1 LIDALKIAN
10 HALIITTIMSGMNR
24 SRDITGYS
32 KVLDQSSHS
41 GITIEDESGNVNI
54 NEVEELE
61 IHQRVKTIPVNFE
74 NLYSALTFSWFQP
87 IIELGQRKVITK
99 DDMFDLPSFL
109 TSKELYNTFK
119 ICWNFESL
127 KENIR
132 TSGFTSTRNIS
143 KPKLWKVLHTM
154 IFREFWKAGT
164 CRFFNDALLVF
175 GTILIKEII
184 SATQNQDMKKA
195 LFIATLILVSS
206 VAQAFLLQ
214 QFIHGC
220 FMAAS
225 RVVSATTSI
234 VFHSTLCLRMH
245 KMDPPKTIG
254 EINNIQSKDAASLR
268 DFIVF
273 FHNLWACPLQ
283 IFACVL
289 ILLYLLGF
297 AGLVACILLPALVP
311 LESYIAKKARAA
323 RKDVAKYSDARMQ
336 LINEMIDGVFT
347 VKLTQLCPLMYEK
360 ISHLREIEL
369 SAAWSG
375 MLIEIGNTVL
385 TRSGSLLITLLTFAV
400 YSLIPSSGM

>member
-1 LIDALKIAN
+1 
-10 HALIITTIMSGMNR
+10 MSGMSR
-24 SRDITGYS
+24 SRDIGTRYS
-32 KVLDQSSHS
+32 VLDQSSHS
-41 GITIEDESGNVNI
+41 GITVGTESENANT
-54 NEVEELE
+54 NEAEELE
-61 IHQRVKTIPVNFE
+61 GYQEVKTIPVTFE
-74 NLYSALTFSWFQP
+74 NLYSSLTFSWFQP
-87 IIELGQRKVITK
+87 MIELGQRKIITK

-109 TSKELYNTFK
+109 TSKEVLQTFMQ
-119 ICWNFESL
+119 CWTFECL
-127 KENIR
+127 KENIK
-132 TSGFTSTRNIS
+132 TSGTASTRNIS
-143 KPKLWKVLHTM
+143 KPKLWRVLHTL
-154 IFREFWKAGT
+154 IAKDFWIAGT

-184 SATQNQDMKKA
+184 SATQNQDINKA
-195 LFIATLILVSS
+195 LFIATLILLSS
-206 VAQAFLLQ
+206 VTQAFLLQ

-220 FMAAS
+220 FMSAS

-234 VFHSTLCLRMH
+234 IFHSTLCLRMH

-268 DFIVF
+268 DFVVF

-283 IFACVL
+283 IFVCVL

-311 LESYIAKKARAA
+311 LESYIAKKARVA

-336 LINEMIDGVFT
+336 LVNEMIDGVFT
-347 VKLTQLCPLMYEK
+347 VKLTQLCPLLYEK
-360 ISHLREIEL
+360 ISDLRETEL
-369 SAAWSG
+369 GAAWSG
-375 MLIEIGNTVL
+375 MLIEISNTVL